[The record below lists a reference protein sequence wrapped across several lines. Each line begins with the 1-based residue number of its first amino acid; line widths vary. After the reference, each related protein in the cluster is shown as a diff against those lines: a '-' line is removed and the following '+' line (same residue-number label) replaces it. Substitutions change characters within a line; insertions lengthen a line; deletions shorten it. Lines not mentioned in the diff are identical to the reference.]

1 MVAALLLGVSC
12 GQQKNEEKMGTISEK
27 TLLSTIEQLKN
38 STPESDISL
47 IERGVRHAGSF
58 WEESDG
64 SESEFQAFCIEN
76 FAKTADEKAVL
87 FEKIQHNL
95 EILYGN
101 YNVISLQLKEPLH
114 LAGDIPADID
124 ERFGALD
131 PYAHLSDD
139 MFQSKIAFSILL
151 NFPAYSLEEKNRLGK
166 DWSRQ
171 QWAYARLGD
180 MFDSRVP
187 ASVNQRIATDATISE
202 NYISN
207 YNIVMGNL
215 RNESNQQLFPDGMLL
230 ISHWGLR
237 DELKSNYANADGNGL
252 EKQRMIYGVM
262 KHIVNQTIP
271 QQVINNDEYVWYPIS
286 NKVFKNEQPCEATA
300 EANTRYEMLLNNC
313 RSLMAADAYC
323 PTHSTYLQRAFN
335 QAMEVSDDEIE
346 RMFTQFIASDEV
358 KCVAQL
364 IEQRLGRKLEP
375 FDIWYDGFKSRSM
388 LNEEDLS
395 KKTRACYPD
404 TKTFEATLPLLL
416 EKIGFSSDTA
426 QNICKKITVDASRGA
441 GHAWGAQMRSDKAH
455 LRTRIA
461 ADGMDYKGYNIAVH
475 EFGHN
480 VEQTISLNYVDN
492 YIMNGVPSTAFT
504 EALAFVF
511 QVRDLELLGISSENN
526 AQKDALQTLDIFWGC
541 YEIMGVSLVDLYTW
555 RWLYEHPDASVEELK
570 NCVLNYA
577 KQVWNNYYAPIL
589 GEKDS
594 PILAIYSHMIE
605 IPLYLPNYPY
615 GHLVQFQLE
624 EFFKGKNIGTELLRI
639 YPAGRLTPNL
649 WMQHAVGS
657 DVSIRPML
665 EATKQ
670 AVKILA
676 N

>member
-27 TLLSTIEQLKN
+27 TILSTIEQLKN
-38 STPESDISL
+38 SAPESDISL
-47 IERGVRHAGSF
+47 IERGVRHASSF

-139 MFQSKIAFSILL
+139 MFQSKIAFAILL

-286 NKVFKNEQPCEATA
+286 NKVFKNEQLCEATA

-375 FDIWYDGFKSRSM
+375 FDIWYDGFKSRST

-395 KKTRACYPD
+395 KKTRVCYPD